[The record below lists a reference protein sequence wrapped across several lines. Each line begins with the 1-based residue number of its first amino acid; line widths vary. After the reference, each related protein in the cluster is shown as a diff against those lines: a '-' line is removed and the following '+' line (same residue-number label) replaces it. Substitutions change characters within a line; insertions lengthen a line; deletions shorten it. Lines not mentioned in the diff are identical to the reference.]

1 MDNKFKGV
9 VLLCSAAM
17 VAAIGTVGEKIAAA
31 IVLGG
36 FYSGNRS
43 GIVPPGPQEVGM
55 NSLLIYVTIVLA
67 AAGLILL
74 LLPELKKGKI
84 ISDGN

>member
-1 MDNKFKGV
+1 MNNKFKGV

-36 FYSGNRS
+36 FYSGSRS
-43 GIVPPGPQEVGM
+43 GIVPPGPQEIGM
-55 NSLLIYVTIVLA
+55 DNLLIYVTIVLVA
-67 AAGLILL
+67 SGLILF
-74 LLPELKKGKI
+74 LLPDSKNGKI
-84 ISDGN
+84 NSDGN